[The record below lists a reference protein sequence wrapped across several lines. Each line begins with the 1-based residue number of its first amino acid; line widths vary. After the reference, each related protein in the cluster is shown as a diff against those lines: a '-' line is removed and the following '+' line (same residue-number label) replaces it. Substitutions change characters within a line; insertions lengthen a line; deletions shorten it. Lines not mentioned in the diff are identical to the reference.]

1 MDLFPVRSEVA
12 RQRCPKNKDANTPDT
27 AFHWDPTV
35 QQWIFKTKTGA
46 GYLNSK
52 NMTYFFRIVLIDG
65 TIIGPSGTVGVILS
79 APFAGYNG

>member
-1 MDLFPVRSEVA
+1 
-12 RQRCPKNKDANTPDT
+12 
-27 AFHWDPTV
+27 V

-65 TIIGPSGTVGVILS
+65 TIIGPSGTVGVIPS
-79 APFAGYNG
+79 APFVGYNG